1 MASYKTYE
9 RMATEMLLE
18 SGHHLV
24 AKDFRVGRYQADVIT
39 KKDGVLFVVE
49 VKYRKYVPEEAWHW
63 VDPRQIQRL
72 ILLGASLLSEHQ
84 CSEVEVWLAGFSPEL
99 DTPILL
105 PLDVN

>member
-9 RMATEMLLE
+9 RLATEMLLAR
-18 SGHHLV
+18 GHHLV
-24 AKDFRVGRYQADVIT
+24 AKDYRMGRYQADVIT

-49 VKYRKYVPEEAWHW
+49 VKYRNHVPQESWLW
-63 VDPRQIQRL
+63 VDLRQIQRL
-72 ILLGASLLSEHQ
+72 LLLGASLLREQQ
-84 CSEVEVWLAGFSPEL
+84 CSEVEVWLVGFSPEL

>member
-1 MASYKTYE
+1 MESYKTYE
-9 RMATEMLLE
+9 RMATEMLLA

-24 AKDFRVGRYQADVIT
+24 AKDFRMGRFQADVIT

-49 VKYRKYVPEEAWHW
+49 VKYRKCVPQEVWLW

-72 ILLGASLLSEHQ
+72 LLLGASLLSKHQ
-84 CSEVEVWLAGFSPEL
+84 CSEVEVWLVGFSPEL
-99 DTPILL
+99 DAPVLL

>member
-9 RMATEMLLE
+9 RLATEILLAR
-18 SGHHLV
+18 GHHLV
-24 AKDFRVGRYQADVIT
+24 AKDFRMGRFQADVIT
-39 KKDGVLFVVE
+39 KKGGVLFVIE

-72 ILLGASLLSEHQ
+72 LLLGASLLSEHQ